1 MTKTVPTPL
10 APLVQQF
17 FTERL
22 ISQLGASENTIA
34 SYRDTFLLL
43 LDYVKSRCGRKPTDM
58 DVSDIDADLVGSF
71 LEHLE
76 VERGNSVKSRNIRL
90 AAIRSFFN
98 HVAVNEP
105 QILHHCQKI
114 LQLPTKRHKKTT
126 MSWLTE
132 DEIKALV
139 TTPDL
144 TTWYGRRDRA
154 LLMLATQTG
163 LRVSELTGLKIR
175 DVERGRG
182 AHVRCHG
189 KGRKDRATP
198 LRSDTVKVLE
208 TWINEQGN
216 VENAPLFPS
225 NRGGPLSRDA
235 VERIVAKHCRTA
247 SKICP
252 TLREKRVTPH
262 SLRHGAAMTL
272 LHQGIGCTVIALW
285 LGHESVETTQIYLHA
300 DLRIKE
306 KAMEQTRPIGVK
318 PGRFKPDDTLLGFLR
333 SL

>member
-105 QILHHCQKI
+105 QILNPRSCTIARKSCNCQ
-114 LQLPTKRHKKTT
+114 QSATKR
-126 MSWLTE
+126 
-132 DEIKALV
+132 
-139 TTPDL
+139 P
-144 TTWYGRRDRA
+144 
-154 LLMLATQTG
+154 
-163 LRVSELTGLKIR
+163 
-175 DVERGRG
+175 
-182 AHVRCHG
+182 
-189 KGRKDRATP
+189 P
-198 LRSDTVKVLE
+198 
-208 TWINEQGN
+208 
-216 VENAPLFPS
+216 
-225 NRGGPLSRDA
+225 
-235 VERIVAKHCRTA
+235 
-247 SKICP
+247 
-252 TLREKRVTPH
+252 
-262 SLRHGAAMTL
+262 
-272 LHQGIGCTVIALW
+272 
-285 LGHESVETTQIYLHA
+285 
-300 DLRIKE
+300 
-306 KAMEQTRPIGVK
+306 
-318 PGRFKPDDTLLGFLR
+318 
-333 SL
+333 